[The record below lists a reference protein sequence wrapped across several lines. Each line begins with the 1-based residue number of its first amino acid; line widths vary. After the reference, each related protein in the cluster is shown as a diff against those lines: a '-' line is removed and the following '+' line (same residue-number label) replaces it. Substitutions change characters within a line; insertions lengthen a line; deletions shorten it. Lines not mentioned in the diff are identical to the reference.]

1 MVFTFVLTP
10 RVVLLDTYFRNGLN
24 RNAKK
29 SRRVMTE
36 MKIHRTAISMK
47 ILTLQELSMPG
58 TLILISS
65 FVKDAF
71 ISFTS
76 FFLFFFFF
84 SEIRWST
91 CIVLPLKKQHQGIE
105 KNPLAARFR
114 DVHPSLLLF
123 LHRLRSISIQ
133 DKVIT
138 TLAVDRKQG
147 INNIGGIPQGASRE

>member
-58 TLILISS
+58 TLILISY
-65 FVKDAF
+65 FVKVAF
-71 ISFTS
+71 ISLTS
-76 FFLFFFFF
+76 FFLFFFF

-91 CIVLPLKKQHQGIE
+91 CIVLPLKEQHQGIE
-105 KNPLAARFR
+105 KTSLAARFR

-138 TLAVDRKQG
+138 ILAVDRKQG
-147 INNIGGIPQGASRE
+147 INNIGGIPQGARRE

>member
-36 MKIHRTAISMK
+36 MKIHRTANSMK

-58 TLILISS
+58 TLILISY
-65 FVKDAF
+65 FVKVAF
-71 ISFTS
+71 ISLTS
-76 FFLFFFFF
+76 FFLFFFF

-91 CIVLPLKKQHQGIE
+91 CIVLPLKEQHQGIE
-105 KNPLAARFR
+105 KTSLAARFR

-138 TLAVDRKQG
+138 ILAVDRKQG

>member
-36 MKIHRTAISMK
+36 MKIHQTANSMK

-58 TLILISS
+58 TLILISY
-65 FVKDAF
+65 FVKVAF
-71 ISFTS
+71 ISLTS
-76 FFLFFFFF
+76 FFLFFCF

-91 CIVLPLKKQHQGIE
+91 CIVLPLKEQHQGIE
-105 KNPLAARFR
+105 KTSLAARFR

-138 TLAVDRKQG
+138 ILAVDRKQG

>member
-24 RNAKK
+24 RDAKK

-65 FVKDAF
+65 FVKVAF

-76 FFLFFFFF
+76 FFLFFFF

-91 CIVLPLKKQHQGIE
+91 CIVLPLKEQHQGIE
-105 KNPLAARFR
+105 KTSLAARFR

-138 TLAVDRKQG
+138 ILAVDRKQG
-147 INNIGGIPQGASRE
+147 INNIGGIPQGARRE

>member
-65 FVKDAF
+65 FVKVAF

-76 FFLFFFFF
+76 FFLFFFF

-91 CIVLPLKKQHQGIE
+91 CIVLPLKEQHQGIE
-105 KNPLAARFR
+105 KTSLAARFH

-138 TLAVDRKQG
+138 ILAVDRKQG

>member
-36 MKIHRTAISMK
+36 MKIHRIAISMK

-65 FVKDAF
+65 FVKVAF

-76 FFLFFFFF
+76 FFLFFFF

-91 CIVLPLKKQHQGIE
+91 CIVLPLKEQHQGIE
-105 KNPLAARFR
+105 KTSLAARFR

-138 TLAVDRKQG
+138 ILAVDRKQG

>member
-65 FVKDAF
+65 FVKLAF

-76 FFLFFFFF
+76 FFLSFFF

-91 CIVLPLKKQHQGIE
+91 CIVLPLKEQHQGIE
-105 KNPLAARFR
+105 KNSLAARFR

-138 TLAVDRKQG
+138 ILAVDRKQG

>member
-36 MKIHRTAISMK
+36 MKIHRTAVSMK

-65 FVKDAF
+65 FVKVAF

-76 FFLFFFFF
+76 FFLFFFF

-91 CIVLPLKKQHQGIE
+91 CIVLPLKEQHQGIE
-105 KNPLAARFR
+105 KTSLAARFR

-123 LHRLRSISIQ
+123 LYRLRSISIQ

-138 TLAVDRKQG
+138 ILAVDRKQG
-147 INNIGGIPQGASRE
+147 INNIGGIPQGASHE

>member
-24 RNAKK
+24 RDAKK

-65 FVKDAF
+65 FVKVAF

-76 FFLFFFFF
+76 FFLFFFF

-91 CIVLPLKKQHQGIE
+91 CIVLPLKEQHQGIE
-105 KNPLAARFR
+105 KTSLAARFR

-138 TLAVDRKQG
+138 ILAVDRKQG

>member
-24 RNAKK
+24 RDAKK

-76 FFLFFFFF
+76 FFLFFSFFF
-84 SEIRWST
+84 FGNQMVYLHCPS
-91 CIVLPLKKQHQGIE
+91 IE
-105 KNPLAARFR
+105 RAASR
-114 DVHPSLLLF
+114 
-123 LHRLRSISIQ
+123 
-133 DKVIT
+133 
-138 TLAVDRKQG
+138 DRKDF
-147 INNIGGIPQGASRE
+147 ISCSVP

>member
-65 FVKDAF
+65 FVKVAF
-71 ISFTS
+71 ISLTS
-76 FFLFFFFF
+76 FFLFFFF

-91 CIVLPLKKQHQGIE
+91 CIVLPLKEQHQGIE
-105 KNPLAARFR
+105 KTSLAARFR

-138 TLAVDRKQG
+138 ILAVDRKQG
-147 INNIGGIPQGASRE
+147 INNIGGIPQGVSRE

>member
-1 MVFTFVLTP
+1 MVFTFVLTL

-36 MKIHRTAISMK
+36 MKIHRTANSMK

-58 TLILISS
+58 TLILISY
-65 FVKDAF
+65 FVKVAF
-71 ISFTS
+71 ISLTS
-76 FFLFFFFF
+76 FFLFFFF

-91 CIVLPLKKQHQGIE
+91 CIVLPLKEQHQGIE
-105 KNPLAARFR
+105 KTSLAARFR

-138 TLAVDRKQG
+138 ILAVDRKQG

>member
-1 MVFTFVLTP
+1 MVFTFVLTL

-36 MKIHRTAISMK
+36 MKIHRTANSMK

-58 TLILISS
+58 TLILISY
-65 FVKDAF
+65 FVKVAF
-71 ISFTS
+71 ISLTS
-76 FFLFFFFF
+76 FFLFFFF

-91 CIVLPLKKQHQGIE
+91 CIVLPLKEQHQGIE
-105 KNPLAARFR
+105 KTSLAARFR

-138 TLAVDRKQG
+138 ILAVDRKQG
-147 INNIGGIPQGASRE
+147 INNIGGIPQGVSRE

>member
-36 MKIHRTAISMK
+36 MKIDRTANSMK

-65 FVKDAF
+65 FVKVAF

-91 CIVLPLKKQHQGIE
+91 YIVLPLKEQHQGIE
-105 KNPLAARFR
+105 KTSLAARFR

-138 TLAVDRKQG
+138 ILAVDRKQG

>member
-58 TLILISS
+58 TLILISY
-65 FVKDAF
+65 FVKVAF
-71 ISFTS
+71 ISLTS
-76 FFLFFFFF
+76 FFLFFFF

-91 CIVLPLKKQHQGIE
+91 CIVLPLKEQHQGIE
-105 KNPLAARFR
+105 KTSLAARFR

-138 TLAVDRKQG
+138 ILAVDRKQG
-147 INNIGGIPQGASRE
+147 IDNIGGIPQGVSRE

>member
-58 TLILISS
+58 TLILISY
-65 FVKDAF
+65 FVKVAF
-71 ISFTS
+71 ISLTS
-76 FFLFFFFF
+76 FFLFFFF

-91 CIVLPLKKQHQGIE
+91 CIVLPLKEQHQGIE
-105 KNPLAARFR
+105 KTSLAARFR

-138 TLAVDRKQG
+138 ILAVDRKQG
-147 INNIGGIPQGASRE
+147 INNIGGIPQGVSRE

>member
-65 FVKDAF
+65 FVKVAF

-76 FFLFFFFF
+76 FFLFFFF

-91 CIVLPLKKQHQGIE
+91 CIVLPLKEQHQGIE
-105 KNPLAARFR
+105 KTSLAARFR

-138 TLAVDRKQG
+138 ILAVDRKQG
-147 INNIGGIPQGASRE
+147 INNIGGIPQGVSRE

>member
-1 MVFTFVLTP
+1 
-10 RVVLLDTYFRNGLN
+10 
-24 RNAKK
+24 
-29 SRRVMTE
+29 
-36 MKIHRTAISMK
+36 
-47 ILTLQELSMPG
+47 MPG

-65 FVKDAF
+65 FVKVAF

-76 FFLFFFFF
+76 FFLFFFF

-91 CIVLPLKKQHQGIE
+91 CIVLPLKEQHQGIE
-105 KNPLAARFR
+105 KTSLAARFR

-138 TLAVDRKQG
+138 ILAVDRKQG
-147 INNIGGIPQGASRE
+147 INNIGGIPQGASHE

>member
-47 ILTLQELSMPG
+47 ILTLQVLSMPG

-65 FVKDAF
+65 FVKVAF
-71 ISFTS
+71 ISLTS
-76 FFLFFFFF
+76 FFLFFFF

-91 CIVLPLKKQHQGIE
+91 CIVLPLKEQHQGIE
-105 KNPLAARFR
+105 KTSLPARFR

-138 TLAVDRKQG
+138 ILAVDRKQG
-147 INNIGGIPQGASRE
+147 INNIGGIPHGASRE

>member
-58 TLILISS
+58 TLILISY
-65 FVKDAF
+65 FVKVAF
-71 ISFTS
+71 ISLTS
-76 FFLFFFFF
+76 FFLFFFF

-91 CIVLPLKKQHQGIE
+91 CIVLPLKEQHQGIE
-105 KNPLAARFR
+105 KTSLAARFR

-138 TLAVDRKQG
+138 ILAVDRRQG
-147 INNIGGIPQGASRE
+147 INNIGGIPQGVSRE

>member
-76 FFLFFFFF
+76 FFLSFFFFGNQMVYLHCP
-84 SEIRWST
+84 S
-91 CIVLPLKKQHQGIE
+91 IE
-105 KNPLAARFR
+105 KAASR
-114 DVHPSLLLF
+114 D
-123 LHRLRSISIQ
+123 RKESISCS
-133 DKVIT
+133 V
-138 TLAVDRKQG
+138 
-147 INNIGGIPQGASRE
+147 P

>member
-36 MKIHRTAISMK
+36 MKIHRTAVSMK

-65 FVKDAF
+65 FVKVAF

-84 SEIRWST
+84 GNQMVYLHCPS
-91 CIVLPLKKQHQGIE
+91 IE
-105 KNPLAARFR
+105 RAASR
-114 DVHPSLLLF
+114 
-123 LHRLRSISIQ
+123 
-133 DKVIT
+133 
-138 TLAVDRKQG
+138 DRKDF
-147 INNIGGIPQGASRE
+147 ISCSVP

>member
-1 MVFTFVLTP
+1 MVFTFVLTL

-36 MKIHRTAISMK
+36 MKIHRTAVSMK

-65 FVKDAF
+65 FVKVAF

-76 FFLFFFFF
+76 FFLFFFF

-91 CIVLPLKKQHQGIE
+91 CIVLPLKEQHQGIE
-105 KNPLAARFR
+105 KTSLAARFR

-138 TLAVDRKQG
+138 ILAVDRKQG
-147 INNIGGIPQGASRE
+147 INNIGGIPQGASHE

>member
-1 MVFTFVLTP
+1 
-10 RVVLLDTYFRNGLN
+10 
-24 RNAKK
+24 
-29 SRRVMTE
+29 
-36 MKIHRTAISMK
+36 
-47 ILTLQELSMPG
+47 MPG

-65 FVKDAF
+65 FVKVAF

-76 FFLFFFFF
+76 CFLFFFFL
-84 SEIRWST
+84 EIRWST
-91 CIVLPLKKQHQGIE
+91 CIVLPLKEQHQGIE
-105 KNPLAARFR
+105 KTSLAARFR

-138 TLAVDRKQG
+138 IFAVDRKQG

>member
-36 MKIHRTAISMK
+36 MKIHRTAVSMK

-65 FVKDAF
+65 FVKVAF

-76 FFLFFFFF
+76 FFLFFFF

-91 CIVLPLKKQHQGIE
+91 CIVLPLKEQHQGIE
-105 KNPLAARFR
+105 KTSLAARFR

-138 TLAVDRKQG
+138 ILAVDRKQG
-147 INNIGGIPQGASRE
+147 INNIGGIPQGASHE

>member
-36 MKIHRTAISMK
+36 MKIHRTANSMK

-58 TLILISS
+58 TVILISS

-84 SEIRWST
+84 RKSDG
-91 CIVLPLKKQHQGIE
+91 L
-105 KNPLAARFR
+105 LALSF
-114 DVHPSLLLF
+114 H
-123 LHRLRSISIQ
+123 
-133 DKVIT
+133 
-138 TLAVDRKQG
+138 
-147 INNIGGIPQGASRE
+147 

>member
-1 MVFTFVLTP
+1 MVFTFVLTL

-65 FVKDAF
+65 FVKVAF
-71 ISFTS
+71 ISLTS
-76 FFLFFFFF
+76 FFLFFFF

-91 CIVLPLKKQHQGIE
+91 CIVLPLKEQHQGIE
-105 KNPLAARFR
+105 KTSLAARFR

-138 TLAVDRKQG
+138 ILAVDRKQG
-147 INNIGGIPQGASRE
+147 INNIGGIPQGARRE

>member
-58 TLILISS
+58 TLILISY
-65 FVKDAF
+65 FVKVAF
-71 ISFTS
+71 ISLTS
-76 FFLFFFFF
+76 FFLFFFF

-91 CIVLPLKKQHQGIE
+91 CIVLPLKEQHQGIE
-105 KNPLAARFR
+105 KTSLAARFR

-123 LHRLRSISIQ
+123 LHRLRSISIR

-138 TLAVDRKQG
+138 ILAVDRKQG
-147 INNIGGIPQGASRE
+147 INNIGGIPQGVSRE

>member
-47 ILTLQELSMPG
+47 ILTLQELSIPG
-58 TLILISS
+58 TLILISY
-65 FVKDAF
+65 FVKVAF
-71 ISFTS
+71 ISLTS
-76 FFLFFFFF
+76 FFLFFFF

-91 CIVLPLKKQHQGIE
+91 CIVLPLKEQHQGIE
-105 KNPLAARFR
+105 KTSLAARFR

-138 TLAVDRKQG
+138 ILAVDRKQG
-147 INNIGGIPQGASRE
+147 INNIGGIPQGVSRE

>member
-1 MVFTFVLTP
+1 MVFTFVLTL

-36 MKIHRTAISMK
+36 MKIHRTANSMK

-65 FVKDAF
+65 FVKVAF

-76 FFLFFFFF
+76 FFLFFFF

-91 CIVLPLKKQHQGIE
+91 CIVLPLKEQHQGIE
-105 KNPLAARFR
+105 KTSLAARFR

-138 TLAVDRKQG
+138 ILAVDRKQG
-147 INNIGGIPQGASRE
+147 INNIGGIPQGARRE

>member
-58 TLILISS
+58 TLILISY
-65 FVKDAF
+65 FVKVAF
-71 ISFTS
+71 ISLTS
-76 FFLFFFFF
+76 FFLFFFF

-91 CIVLPLKKQHQGIE
+91 CIVLPLKEQHQGIE
-105 KNPLAARFR
+105 KTSLAARFR

-138 TLAVDRKQG
+138 ILEVDRKQG
-147 INNIGGIPQGASRE
+147 INNIGGIPQGVSRE

>member
-65 FVKDAF
+65 FVKLAF

-76 FFLFFFFF
+76 FFLSFFFFGNQMVYLHCPSF
-84 SEIRWST
+84 ER
-91 CIVLPLKKQHQGIE
+91 
-105 KNPLAARFR
+105 AASR
-114 DVHPSLLLF
+114 
-123 LHRLRSISIQ
+123 
-133 DKVIT
+133 
-138 TLAVDRKQG
+138 DRKDF
-147 INNIGGIPQGASRE
+147 ISCSVP

>member
-58 TLILISS
+58 TLILISY
-65 FVKDAF
+65 FVKVAF
-71 ISFTS
+71 ISLTS
-76 FFLFFFFF
+76 FFLFFFF

-91 CIVLPLKKQHQGIE
+91 CIVLPLKEQHQGIE
-105 KNPLAARFR
+105 KTSLAARFR

-138 TLAVDRKQG
+138 ILEVGRKQG
-147 INNIGGIPQGASRE
+147 INNIGGIPQGVSRE

>member
-58 TLILISS
+58 TLILISY
-65 FVKDAF
+65 FVKVAF
-71 ISFTS
+71 ISLTS
-76 FFLFFFFF
+76 FFLFFFF

-91 CIVLPLKKQHQGIE
+91 CIVLPLKEQHQGIE
-105 KNPLAARFR
+105 KTSLAARFR

-138 TLAVDRKQG
+138 ILAVDRKQG

>member
-65 FVKDAF
+65 FVKLAF

-76 FFLFFFFF
+76 FFLFFFGNQMVYLHCPSF
-84 SEIRWST
+84 ER
-91 CIVLPLKKQHQGIE
+91 
-105 KNPLAARFR
+105 AASR
-114 DVHPSLLLF
+114 
-123 LHRLRSISIQ
+123 
-133 DKVIT
+133 
-138 TLAVDRKQG
+138 DRKDF
-147 INNIGGIPQGASRE
+147 ISRSVP

>member
-36 MKIHRTAISMK
+36 MKIHRTANSMK

-65 FVKDAF
+65 FVKVAF

-76 FFLFFFFF
+76 FFLFFFFGNQMVYLHCP
-84 SEIRWST
+84 S
-91 CIVLPLKKQHQGIE
+91 IE
-105 KNPLAARFR
+105 RAASR
-114 DVHPSLLLF
+114 
-123 LHRLRSISIQ
+123 
-133 DKVIT
+133 
-138 TLAVDRKQG
+138 DRKDF
-147 INNIGGIPQGASRE
+147 ISCSVP

>member
-24 RNAKK
+24 RDAKK

-58 TLILISS
+58 TLILISY
-65 FVKDAF
+65 FVKVAF
-71 ISFTS
+71 ISLTS
-76 FFLFFFFF
+76 FFLFFFF

-91 CIVLPLKKQHQGIE
+91 CIVLPLKEQHQGIE
-105 KNPLAARFR
+105 KTSLAARFR

-138 TLAVDRKQG
+138 ILAVDRKQG
-147 INNIGGIPQGASRE
+147 INNIGGIPQGARRE

>member
-58 TLILISS
+58 TLILISY
-65 FVKDAF
+65 FVKVAF
-71 ISFTS
+71 ISLTS
-76 FFLFFFFF
+76 FFLFFFF

-91 CIVLPLKKQHQGIE
+91 CIVLPLKEQHQGIE
-105 KNPLAARFR
+105 KTSLAARFR

-123 LHRLRSISIQ
+123 LHRLKSISIQ

-138 TLAVDRKQG
+138 ILAVDRKQG
-147 INNIGGIPQGASRE
+147 INNIGGIPQGVSRE